1 MGGVRGVAR
10 APLFYLL
17 PKHHRQVRGKRGTD
31 LFIGGIAGSVNA
43 GLVAGLLGQ
52 VFRELAAD
60 DQVHRTSALAGPL
73 RGLQRACQRAW
84 SGATTCYSL
93 RWFTS

>member
-52 VFRELAAD
+52 VFRELAPGR
-60 DQVHRTSALAGPL
+60 HIHHPREL
-73 RGLQRACQRAW
+73 RPDLSKNHPDRNQNTRC
-84 SGATTCYSL
+84 L
-93 RWFTS
+93 E